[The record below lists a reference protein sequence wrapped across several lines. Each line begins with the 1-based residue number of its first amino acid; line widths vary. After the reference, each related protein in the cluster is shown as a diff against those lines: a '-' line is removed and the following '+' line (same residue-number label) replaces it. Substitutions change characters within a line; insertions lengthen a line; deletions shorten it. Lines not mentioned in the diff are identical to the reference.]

1 MNSDGIQN
9 KTIESKS
16 LKRIEKGKTY
26 ARNDKNSKM
35 ISGNIN
41 NFENTYV
48 RRNLK
53 SGGTY
58 VQNISKNKI
67 KTQETDSPSSDD
79 YERENPKNRRKG
91 QMYGSEGNSVKNK
104 SRLENPTTH
113 FKKNLK
119 EIDQENVRTETK
131 KKIENMI
138 RTQTEGCAREMD
150 TSIEVERTST
160 KDKNKDTKDE
170 VTNAIVVEDNNKKRV
185 SKNECKRVTW
195 ADVVRG
201 NSEEETK
208 QQSMLINLK

>member
-1 MNSDGIQN
+1 MIPGTPFACDKPFKNV
-9 KTIESKS
+9 
-16 LKRIEKGKTY
+16 
-26 ARNDKNSKM
+26 RN
-35 ISGNIN
+35 GP
-41 NFENTYV
+41 ENDT
-48 RRNLK
+48 K
-53 SGGTY
+53 
-58 VQNISKNKI
+58 KI
-67 KTQETDSPSSDD
+67 KILR
-79 YERENPKNRRKG
+79 YNI
-91 QMYGSEGNSVKNK
+91 V
-104 SRLENPTTH
+104 L
-113 FKKNLK
+113 FLLKKNLK

-150 TSIEVERTST
+150 TSIKVERTST

-170 VTNAIVVEDNNKKRV
+170 VTNAIIVEDNNKKRV